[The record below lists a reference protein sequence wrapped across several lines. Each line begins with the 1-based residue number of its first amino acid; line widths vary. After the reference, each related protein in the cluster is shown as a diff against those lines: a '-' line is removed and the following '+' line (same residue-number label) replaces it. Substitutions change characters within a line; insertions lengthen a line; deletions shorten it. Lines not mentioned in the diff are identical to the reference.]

1 MIPQE
6 KVREAVNL
14 IKQEPVCE
22 NYNADKEHAI
32 RLLIEIATLYIRR
45 TKMITQE
52 QVREAIDFF
61 DKRLVNFIR
70 AEAYQPL
77 AQEQKQNKEIFET
90 ALKILTLYS
99 EGNLKEVETATKW
112 ALRWKDKYFES
123 IKNILSDDELR
134 EIIFNCYEGTEDC
147 DSFINEDKLFKS
159 LQGKVPKYT
168 KQLLSDDELRELLKD
183 KISLCEKCDGNG
195 TILCGWKEGKQA
207 RMLCNKCDGRGV
219 IIDFKALQGRVARGL
234 SIKEITSIFWK
245 ASNDWHNTHEA
256 GEDGYMSFLIQTIY
270 DAQKGKGK

>member
-6 KVREAVNL
+6 KVREAIKL

-32 RLLIEIATLYIRR
+32 RLLAEIATLYIRR

-123 IKNILSDDELR
+123 IKNTLSDEEL
-134 EIIFNCYEGTEDC
+134 EELIPKKKVCKVCNGKGEWYVESAGCMYPCQDCNQEDVTFNECRD
-147 DSFINEDKLFKS
+147 
-159 LQGKVPKYT
+159 
-168 KQLLSDDELRELLKD
+168 
-183 KISLCEKCDGNG
+183 LC
-195 TILCGWKEGKQA
+195 I
-207 RMLCNKCDGRGV
+207 
-219 IIDFKALQGRVARGL
+219 KALQGK
-234 SIKEITSIFWK
+234 IKR
-245 ASNDWHNTHEA
+245 
-256 GEDGYMSFLIQTIY
+256 
-270 DAQKGKGK
+270 